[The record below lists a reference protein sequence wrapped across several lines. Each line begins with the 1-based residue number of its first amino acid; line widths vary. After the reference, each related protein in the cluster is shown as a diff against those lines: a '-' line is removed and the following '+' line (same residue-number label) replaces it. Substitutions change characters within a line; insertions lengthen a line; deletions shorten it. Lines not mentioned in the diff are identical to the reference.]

1 MDYLG
6 AQSTIFVE
14 GEVQTLLGAVDASTQ
29 TGFRDRALL
38 GVLAYTFARIGPAVN
53 LKVEDYYPSGKRF
66 LLRFREKGGK
76 ENAAQLD
83 YLELLGD
90 LLDKY
95 ESRSGKVDKASSPL
109 EILNYLAEENDIT
122 TRELG
127 KILGID
133 HSVAAR
139 ILKGERAITIEHAK
153 SLGIRFKMDP
163 KAFLEL

>member
-1 MDYLG
+1 MTITHLSLPAEAPETYEELVRLYPPRKIHDQIEMEHATEVADWVAIR
-6 AQSTIFVE
+6 AQN
-14 GEVQTLLGAVDASTQ
+14 D
-29 TGFRDRALL
+29 
-38 GVLAYTFARIGPAVN
+38 
-53 LKVEDYYPSGKRF
+53 
-66 LLRFREKGGK
+66 
-76 ENAAQLD
+76 AQLD

-90 LLDKY
+90 LLDEY
-95 ESRSGKVDKASSPL
+95 ENRSGKADKASSPL

-153 SLGIRFKMDP
+153 SLGTRFKMDP
-163 KAFLEL
+163 KAFLKL